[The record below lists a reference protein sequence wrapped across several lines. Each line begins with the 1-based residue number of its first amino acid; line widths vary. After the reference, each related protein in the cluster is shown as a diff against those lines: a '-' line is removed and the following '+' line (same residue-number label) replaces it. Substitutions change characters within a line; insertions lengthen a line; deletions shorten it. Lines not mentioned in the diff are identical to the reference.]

1 MIFVDSIFDRLIL
14 PVIDRKFQAYRTQS
28 AFDSARELL
37 KCHTVSEC
45 AKGLSIIRQLCLDNP
60 VNLQEHIDLLC
71 EFVRDKAN
79 RKQEKLGVWSSSVRS
94 ALILICSLPRYD
106 RNNWS
111 YHLDLSNIRLNHL
124 KLQRLNLENAVL
136 FDSVFHNVDFGY
148 SSFKGCDLGGSVFE
162 ESSSVE
168 WCNFSNSLLN
178 CSFLTRTTTSFL
190 DTRLWGSNLE
200 AARIDC
206 CKIQVVD
213 GYNLQPVQ
221 SRYGDRIQVVL
232 GQPHAA

>member
-37 KCHTVSEC
+37 KSESPVEC
-45 AKGLSIIRQLCLDNP
+45 LKGLSIVRELCLDSP
-60 VNLQEHIDLLC
+60 INLQEHIDLLC

-79 RKQEKLGVWSSSVRS
+79 RKQEQLGVWASPVRS

-111 YHLDLSNIRLNHL
+111 YHLDLSNIRLNDL

-148 SSFKGCDLGGSVFE
+148 SSFKGCDLGGSKFE
-162 ESSSVE
+162 ASSSVE
-168 WCNFSNSLLN
+168 WCNFTESLLN
-178 CSFLTRTTTSFL
+178 NSFLTHSMTSFF
-190 DTRLWGSNLE
+190 DTRLWGCNLE

-221 SRYGDRIQVVL
+221 SRYGERIQVVM
-232 GQPHAA
+232 GQPNAA